1 MSAQQRA
8 KPGPKSAWETASMM
22 TLRLDKKLQ
31 TAFDEVVS
39 EQGKNRSE
47 MIRDF
52 MKQTIRD
59 AGREDL
65 LKN

>member
-1 MSAQQRA
+1 MAAQQRA
-8 KPGPKSAWETASMM
+8 KPGPKSAWEAASMM

-31 TAFDEVVS
+31 TAFDEVVAG
-39 EQGKNRSE
+39 QGKNRSE
-47 MIRDF
+47 MLRDF
-52 MKQTIRD
+52 MIETVRA